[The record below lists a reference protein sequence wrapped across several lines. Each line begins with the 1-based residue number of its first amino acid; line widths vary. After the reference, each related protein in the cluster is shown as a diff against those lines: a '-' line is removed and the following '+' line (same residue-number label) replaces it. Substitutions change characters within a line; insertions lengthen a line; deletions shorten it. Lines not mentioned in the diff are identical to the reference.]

1 MCRAAAE
8 WMLREL
14 EEHGQVVQAEAAE
27 HIASHFEGLVQ
38 PTEVGGSSIDR
49 KVIDTFKKMAL
60 KRTGRPVQ
68 TQGAGPSLIW
78 LWY

>member
-1 MCRAAAE
+1 V
-8 WMLREL
+8 
-14 EEHGQVVQAEAAE
+14 QVEAAE

-49 KVIDTFKKMAL
+49 KLIDTFKKMAL
-60 KRTGRPVQ
+60 ERTGRPVQ